1 MNRSKN
7 CVQNNALRYS
17 PALVLVLMLG
27 TIAHAGD
34 WPQWRSDSARNAV
47 TPDELPA
54 EMHLQWVRQLP
65 TPWPAWPA
73 SQPSLRFDVSYT
85 PVAAGKLLFVPS
97 MVTDSVTAYDTD
109 SGELKWRCFAGG
121 PVRFAPIVHDG
132 KVYFGSD
139 DGYLYCV
146 NAADGQLL
154 WRYRGGP
161 TERKVLG
168 NERLI
173 SSWPIR
179 GAPVLHDG
187 KIYFSASIW
196 CFMGI
201 FVHAVDAETGT
212 GVWTNSGDGANYQPQ
227 PHGGAI
233 SFAGFIP
240 RGYLG
245 VRDDRLVAPGGRTT
259 PAYYDLD
266 SGRLIEFQWGRKGSR
281 AWQVYGDV
289 LTLTAGTKQVTAA
302 SGVVTVGDWKGTFD
316 GEPWSVLAADEKL
329 FVVTTTG
336 CIYCYGARKVTPTE
350 YGLSEH
356 STTGDEHIGIKPSRV
371 PRASVELPDAVF
383 EAANQSAG
391 YGIVL
396 GVPTEPTVER
406 LLRNSKVHWIALDS
420 DSERADAFRRRMTDA
435 GMYGTRV
442 SVHVGDLADNSLPP
456 YLANLVVS
464 KGRTH
469 VDAEQETVFVRNV
482 FRILRPY
489 GGRAFLEVGA
499 ARLRKYVDAA
509 KLIKAE
515 VRPVGDNWSLLVRD
529 GALPGAAD
537 WTHNYADGA
546 NSSVSKDE
554 LARAPL
560 GLLWFG
566 NGPPNDEV
574 LPRHGHGPAPQ
585 VAAGRL
591 FIEGGNMLRSLDIY
605 TGRLLWQRQLDG
617 LGEFYDRTGHQP
629 GAGETGSNY
638 VSLADSVYV
647 IYGDKILRLDAA
659 TGKTEVEFVLPDD
672 DDPAAPNWSY
682 IAAWEDVLVAGASPI
697 GVTKDGFVPQ
707 RYSSASKRLVA
718 MDRRNGRILWTLNA
732 EYNFRHNNIAVAAGK
747 VFCIDGL
754 SRAKRDLLK
763 RRGGSLD
770 EYQPHLLAMDVR
782 TGRIVWSTDQDVF
795 GTFLNYSTEHDVLLQ
810 AGSAHRDRAEDEANE
825 GMVAYRGSDGSV
837 IWKNL
842 GLSHMGPCLLL
853 RDRII
858 AQGPAYSLLTG
869 ERISRKHPLTDRP
882 IEWRYTRTYGCNTA
896 IAGQHLIT
904 FRSGAA
910 GFCDLEGD
918 SGTGNF
924 GGFKS
929 SCTSNLIVAGGLV
942 NAPEYTRTC
951 ACNYQNQT
959 SLALVH
965 DPQMDMWTFNDLA
978 WDGRPVRRA
987 GINLAA
993 PGDRRSDDGTLWLD
1007 YPSVGGRSPDIP
1019 VKMEPADAKSF
1030 RHHSSLVRV
1039 RPGSAGYNW
1048 VAASGMEGVRRVTL
1062 TLAKGEVPPRTY
1074 TVRLH
1079 FAEMQDVKP
1088 GERVFRIAIQGQESP
1103 GALDIAKEV
1112 GRRTALIKQFTGV
1125 EVTNELAIALTP
1137 ISRSS
1142 NATPV
1147 ICGIE
1152 VVEEKASLGN

>member
-1 MNRSKN
+1 
-7 CVQNNALRYS
+7 
-17 PALVLVLMLG
+17 
-27 TIAHAGD
+27 
-34 WPQWRSDSARNAV
+34 
-47 TPDELPA
+47 
-54 EMHLQWVRQLP
+54 MHLQWVRQLP
-65 TPWPAWPA
+65 TPRPAWPA

-97 MVTDSVTAYDTD
+97 MVTDSVTAYDTE
-109 SGELKWRCFAGG
+109 SGELKWRYFADG
-121 PVRFAPIVHDG
+121 PVRFAPLVHDG
-132 KVYFGSD
+132 KVYFGCD
-139 DGYLYCV
+139 DGYLYCLG
-146 NAADGQLL
+146 AADGQLL

-161 TERKVLG
+161 TDRKVLG

-187 KIYFSASIW
+187 KVYFSASIW

-212 GVWTNSGDGANYQPQ
+212 GVWTNSGDGANYQKQ
-227 PHGGAI
+227 PHGGAV

-245 VRDDRLVAPGGRTT
+245 IRDDRLVAPGGRTP

-266 SGRLIEFQWGRKGSR
+266 SGKLIEFIWVAKGVR
-281 AWQVYGDV
+281 AWQVYGDA
-289 LTLTAGTKQVTAA
+289 LTLTAGTVEVTATKGA
-302 SGVVTVGDWKGTFD
+302 VTVGDWKGSFV

-329 FVVTTTG
+329 FVVTKAG
-336 CIYCYGARKVTPTE
+336 RIYCYGARNVTPTVYE
-350 YGLSEH
+350 LSEPSISGDGH
-356 STTGDEHIGIKPSRV
+356 VSTRPSRESGTAAGV
-371 PRASVELPDAVF
+371 PEAVI
-383 EAANQSAG
+383 EAASQGEG
-391 YGIVL
+391 YGVVL
-396 GVPTEPTVER
+396 GLPPDPAVAQ
-406 LLRNSKVHWIALDS
+406 LLDNSKVHWIVLDS
-420 DSERADAFRRRMTDA
+420 NAKKIEAFRQRMTDT

-442 SVHVGDLADNSLPP
+442 SAHVGNLADGSLPP
-456 YLANLVVS
+456 YLANLVIS
-464 KGRTH
+464 IGPTNE
-469 VDAEQETVFVRNV
+469 DSEQEIVRKV

-489 GGRAFLEVGA
+489 GGKAFLRTES
-499 ARLRKYVDAA
+499 ARLRRHVDEA
-509 KLIKAE
+509 KMVNVE
-515 VRPVGDNWSLLVRD
+515 VKPIVDDWSLLVRE

-617 LGEFYDRTGHQP
+617 LGVFYDRTGHQP

-647 IYGDKILRLDAA
+647 IYGDNILRLDAA
-659 TGKTEVEFVLPDD
+659 TGKTKSEFALPDD
-672 DDPAAPNWSY
+672 DDPTAPNWGY
-682 IAAWEDVLVAGASPI
+682 IAAWKEVLVAGASPI
-697 GVTKDGFVPQ
+697 GVTEDGFVPQ

-718 MDRRNGRILWTLNA
+718 MDRQSGQVLWTRNA

-754 SRAKRDLLK
+754 SQAKLNLLK
-763 RRGGSLD
+763 RRGDSLND
-770 EYQPHLLAMDVR
+770 YRPQLLALDMR
-782 TGRIVWSTDQDVF
+782 TGQIAWSTDQDVF
-795 GTFLNYSTEHDVLLQ
+795 GTFLNYSTEHDILLQ
-810 AGSAHRDRAEDEANE
+810 AGSAHRDRAKDETKK
-825 GMVAYRGSDGSV
+825 GMVTYQGSDGTV

-842 GLSHMGPCLLL
+842 ELSYQGPCLLL

-869 ERISRKHPLTDRP
+869 ERILRKHPLTDQP
-882 IEWRYTRTYGCNTA
+882 IGWRYTRTYGCNTA
-896 IAGQHLIT
+896 IAGQHLLT

-910 GFCDLEGD
+910 GFCDLKGD

-951 ACNYQNQT
+951 SCSYQNQT

-965 DPQMDMWTFNDLA
+965 DPQMDTWTFNDLP
-978 WDGRPVRRA
+978 WDGKPVRRV

-1007 YPSVGGRSPDIP
+1007 YPSDGGPSPDIP
-1019 VKMEPADAKSF
+1019 VKVEPADARSY
-1030 RHHSSLVRV
+1030 RHHSSFVRV
-1039 RPGSAGYNW
+1039 EHDTAGYNW
-1048 VAASGMEGVRRVTL
+1048 VAASGMEGVRQITL
-1062 TLAKGEVPPRTY
+1062 TLAKGEAPLRKY

-1079 FAEMQDVKP
+1079 FAELQDVKA
-1088 GERVFRIAIQGQESP
+1088 GERVFRVAVQGQELP
-1103 GALDIAKEV
+1103 TALDIAKEA
-1112 GRRTALIKQFTGV
+1112 GQRTALVKPFTDV
-1125 EVTNELAIALTP
+1125 EVSDELTVTFTQLGQTPGAL
-1137 ISRSS
+1137 
-1142 NATPV
+1142 PV

-1152 VVEEKASLGN
+1152 VVEEGVSLGN

>member
-1 MNRSKN
+1 
-7 CVQNNALRYS
+7 
-17 PALVLVLMLG
+17 
-27 TIAHAGD
+27 
-34 WPQWRSDSARNAV
+34 
-47 TPDELPA
+47 
-54 EMHLQWVRQLP
+54 
-65 TPWPAWPA
+65 
-73 SQPSLRFDVSYT
+73 
-85 PVAAGKLLFVPS
+85 
-97 MVTDSVTAYDTD
+97 MV
-109 SGELKWRCFAGG
+109 
-121 PVRFAPIVHDG
+121 
-132 KVYFGSD
+132 
-139 DGYLYCV
+139 
-146 NAADGQLL
+146 N
-154 WRYRGGP
+154 
-161 TERKVLG
+161 
-168 NERLI
+168 
-173 SSWPIR
+173 
-179 GAPVLHDG
+179 
-187 KIYFSASIW
+187 
-196 CFMGI
+196 
-201 FVHAVDAETGT
+201 
-212 GVWTNSGDGANYQPQ
+212 
-227 PHGGAI
+227 
-233 SFAGFIP
+233 
-240 RGYLG
+240 
-245 VRDDRLVAPGGRTT
+245 
-259 PAYYDLD
+259 
-266 SGRLIEFQWGRKGSR
+266 
-281 AWQVYGDV
+281 
-289 LTLTAGTKQVTAA
+289 
-302 SGVVTVGDWKGTFD
+302 
-316 GEPWSVLAADEKL
+316 
-329 FVVTTTG
+329 
-336 CIYCYGARKVTPTE
+336 
-350 YGLSEH
+350 
-356 STTGDEHIGIKPSRV
+356 
-371 PRASVELPDAVF
+371 
-383 EAANQSAG
+383 
-391 YGIVL
+391 
-396 GVPTEPTVER
+396 
-406 LLRNSKVHWIALDS
+406 
-420 DSERADAFRRRMTDA
+420 
-435 GMYGTRV
+435 
-442 SVHVGDLADNSLPP
+442 
-456 YLANLVVS
+456 
-464 KGRTH
+464 
-469 VDAEQETVFVRNV
+469 
-482 FRILRPY
+482 
-489 GGRAFLEVGA
+489 
-499 ARLRKYVDAA
+499 
-509 KLIKAE
+509 AE
-515 VRPVGDNWSLLVRD
+515 VRPIDDDWSLLVRQ

-617 LGEFYDRTGHQP
+617 LGVFYDRTGHQP

-659 TGKTEVEFVLPDD
+659 TGKTEREFVLPDD
-672 DDPAAPNWSY
+672 DDPAAPNWGY

-697 GVTKDGFVPQ
+697 AVTKDGFVPQ

-718 MDRRNGRILWTLNA
+718 MDRRYGRVLWTLNA

-770 EYQPHLLAMDVR
+770 GYQPHLLAMDVR
-782 TGRIVWSTDQDVF
+782 TGQIAWSTDEDVF

-825 GMVAYRGSDGSV
+825 GMVAYRGSDGTV

-869 ERISRKHPLTDRP
+869 ERILRKHPLTDRP

-959 SLALVH
+959 SLALAH

-978 WDGRPVRRA
+978 WDGKPVRRV

-1019 VKMEPADAKSF
+1019 VKMEPADARSF

-1039 RPGSAGYNW
+1039 RPGRAGYNW
-1048 VAASGMEGVRRVTL
+1048 VAASGMEGVRRITL
-1062 TLAKGEVPPRTY
+1062 TLAKNEAPPRKY

-1079 FAEMQDVKP
+1079 FAEMQDIKA
-1088 GERVFRIAIQGQESP
+1088 GERVFRIAVQGQESP

-1112 GRRTALIKQFTGV
+1112 GRGTALVKQFTGV

-1137 ISRSS
+1137 ISRGS
-1142 NATPV
+1142 NATSV

-1152 VVEEKASLGN
+1152 VVEERASLGN